1 MKAAESRWLRTKGA
15 RAERSAAADCGRFS
29 GGSGFRDGVLSSLFT
44 LWGEG
49 LVVVL
54 IHGQKVIVVQ
64 DSSSIIKGFL
74 KSGSVDFFPQSMNCT
89 YLTTVAYLFK

>member
-64 DSSSIIKGFL
+64 DSSSIINGFL
-74 KSGSVDFFPQSMNCT
+74 KSGSVDFFSSINEL
-89 YLTTVAYLFK
+89 YLLDRCCVFV